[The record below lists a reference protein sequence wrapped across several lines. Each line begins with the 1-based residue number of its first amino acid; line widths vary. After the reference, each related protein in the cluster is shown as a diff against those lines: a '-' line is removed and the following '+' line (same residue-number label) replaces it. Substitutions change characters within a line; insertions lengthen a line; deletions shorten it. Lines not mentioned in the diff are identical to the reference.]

1 MQATT
6 DFSTDVVVKLGNMSL
21 PARVTAKEDERFT
34 ITIKYSKLAL
44 ELDLVSVTMSLPP
57 SRIEFDEP
65 LESFHD
71 VKSFQEV
78 KCQQPE
84 DPGHTANVSASSELS
99 SYSSEWHDS
108 VERFQ
113 SGEIM
118 FALTQEFQN
127 DVPVRKRLSPPGT
140 SISSWELGAE
150 VLKFSR
156 SLLPD
161 DAFYFHDLVY
171 ATRDSLQEALDAE
184 NVENLIIEFLAGD
197 PRFFV
202 VSIPDLGYSPITWH
216 RWAQQF
222 LLHPGAFNGWEALC
236 DAPATAVA
244 RSGVLSSADVE

>member
-1 MQATT
+1 MESTT
-6 DFSTDVVVKLGNMSL
+6 EFSTDVVVKLGNMCL
-21 PARVTAKEDERFT
+21 PARVIAKEAERFT

-57 SRIEFDEP
+57 SRIESDEP
-65 LESFHD
+65 LESFQD
-71 VKSFQEV
+71 VKYL
-78 KCQQPE
+78 KPE

-108 VERFQ
+108 VERFH

-127 DVPVRKRLSPPGT
+127 DVPVRKRLAPPGT

-150 VLKFSR
+150 VLNFSR
-156 SLLPD
+156 SLMPG

-184 NVENLIIEFLAGD
+184 NVEELIIQFLGVD
-197 PRFFV
+197 PKFFV

-222 LLHPGAFNGWEALC
+222 ALHPGARNGWEALC

-244 RSGVLSSADVE
+244 RSRVLHSQDEE